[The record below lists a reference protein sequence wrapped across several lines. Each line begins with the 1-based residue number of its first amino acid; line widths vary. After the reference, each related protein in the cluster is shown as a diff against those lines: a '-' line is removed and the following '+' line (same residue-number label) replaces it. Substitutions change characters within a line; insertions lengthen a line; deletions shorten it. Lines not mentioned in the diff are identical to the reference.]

1 MIVDV
6 EYITSHLAVRAMALR
21 ASFGRSRCSLAR
33 LLSPLLFSPLGY
45 ALGRGLEVLV
55 WGPLVYMLATPY
67 KFKSGYEARS
77 INGQEDRAGRAR
89 DEANLQLAFSASL
102 ASWMPVIDL
111 SAYVIRCKRD

>member
-6 EYITSHLAVRAMALR
+6 EYITSHLAMR

-33 LLSPLLFSPLGY
+33 LLSPLRFRPLGY

-77 INGQEDRAGRAR
+77 IKNGQEDRAGRAR
-89 DEANLQLAFSASL
+89 DESNLQLAFSASL

>member
-77 INGQEDRAGRAR
+77 IKKVKRIAR
-89 DEANLQLAFSASL
+89 VAHEMNLTYSWLSL
-102 ASWMPVIDL
+102 L
-111 SAYVIRCKRD
+111 LRHLGCQ